1 MKTKTIKIIP
11 LLYLLGIFITI
22 ISCKKD
28 DSEDTPVKT
37 GQWSGAGISFI
48 VEGTP
53 LKISDLEFA
62 YNGHAS
68 GNLCSFDY
76 ESSGSF
82 SQVTNISG
90 NTFTAEIN
98 IFNIS
103 GSFTCDTIAEIEITW
118 TTYDSNCNANYSG
131 NRTYMAHFQPIK

>member
-1 MKTKTIKIIP
+1 MKTKKIKIID
-11 LLYLLGIFITI
+11 LIYLLGIFMAI

-28 DSEDTPVKT
+28 DSEGTPVRT
-37 GQWSGAGISFI
+37 GQWSGTGISFI

-62 YNGHAS
+62 YSGHATGS
-68 GNLCSFDY
+68 LCSFDY
-76 ESSGSF
+76 ESAGSF
-82 SQVTNISG
+82 ANVTEISG
-90 NTFTAEIN
+90 NAFTAEIN

-103 GSFTCDTIAEIEITW
+103 GSFTCDTTAEIEITW

-131 NRTYMAHFQPIK
+131 NRIYIAHFQSTK